1 MGSGGD
7 LEVRVY
13 AARTV
18 AGGLRIVDEGEGRP
32 VVLLHGF
39 PDRAELWRD
48 VSPQLQA
55 GGFRTLAVD
64 LPGFGESPAPS
75 DRADCRVEG
84 VAVQVLGALDALGIS
99 ERVDLVG
106 HDWGAVLGWVVCLR
120 HPERVRRF
128 VALSVGHPRA
138 YTNAGLEQKRK
149 GSYMLKWQIPR
160 LAEHALSEN
169 DFRRLRAFLRGHP
182 DIEQVVA
189 DLRRPGRLTAGLNWY
204 RANYVQNVFT
214 RWPKSTTPTLG
225 VWSSE
230 DPYLA
235 EDQMINSRSYVISDW
250 HYERLAGIG
259 HWIPLEAP
267 EITARLIQDWLT
279 HP

>member
-1 MGSGGD
+1 MG
-7 LEVRVY
+7 R
-13 AARTV
+13 
-18 AGGLRIVDEGEGRP
+18 GLRIVDEGEGWP

-48 VSPQLQA
+48 VSAQLQA
-55 GGFRTLAVD
+55 GGLRTLAVD
-64 LPGFGESPAPS
+64 LPGFGESPVPS
-75 DRADCRVEG
+75 DRAECRVEN
-84 VAVQVLGALDALGIS
+84 VAVQVLDALDALGIS

-106 HDWGAVLGWVVCLR
+106 HDWGAVLGWVLCLR

-138 YTNAGLEQKRK
+138 YINAGVEQKRK
-149 GSYMLKWQIPR
+149 GSYMLTWQIPR

-169 DFRRLRAFLRGHP
+169 DFRRLRAFVRGHP

-204 RANYVQNVFT
+204 RANYLRNVFT
-214 RWPKSTTPTLG
+214 RWPKGTTPTLG

-230 DPYLA
+230 DPYLT
-235 EDQMINSRSYVISDW
+235 EDQMLNSRSYVVGDW
-250 HYERLAGIG
+250 HYERLAGVG

-267 EITARLIQDWLT
+267 EVTARLIQDWLS